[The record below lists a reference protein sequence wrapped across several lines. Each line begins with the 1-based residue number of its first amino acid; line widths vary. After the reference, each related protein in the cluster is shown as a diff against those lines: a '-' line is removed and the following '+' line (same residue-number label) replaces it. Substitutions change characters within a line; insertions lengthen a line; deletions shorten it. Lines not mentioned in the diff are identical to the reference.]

1 MVCANV
7 CLCPSVPVCLG
18 ACALVVPHRQ
28 MAAVFNCLVA
38 VHGVCMSLPWLTTVG
53 GAPPP
58 LHVVAPKLLNKL
70 PTEALCQE
78 LTDAVKTVSD
88 SVTELREV
96 FAAGTGLNA
105 VRASFITASH

>member
-1 MVCANV
+1 
-7 CLCPSVPVCLG
+7 
-18 ACALVVPHRQ
+18 

-105 VRASFITASH
+105 VRASLITASH